1 MLFITIP
8 ASKKHKS
15 LLEHDSDLDSNS
27 SDEHDTR
34 IEELSEEEEPDS
46 DNDDEDNEPEQS
58 QPTKILTPPP
68 TTSKKRKR
76 GTKLS
81 PSDPDPPAGVKEVTF
96 ITSITSAAEMKKPAS
111 KRTSRNQTFALNL
124 DEPWDTMKAQV
135 LVKISDALNPGLL
148 RYEDYEVSWFIPRVL
163 PKPGLSLLDEKD
175 FDVLAMIQPIN
186 VTIIQKENHEL
197 KENEAAIEPTV
208 NEKAKKRKEAA
219 AILPGNQHKITNI
232 QSICEHWICKKSDAA
247 CPSTHCYVDS
257 STDEHLHLNAERF
270 DCWASAMLKDDGT
283 ATLEK
288 PPHHKLFDVRKISP
302 VLQRRLDSQNTK
314 VSSPSAPVFNFTIG
328 NEVLDIFRPWL
339 PAAAV
344 APALSSTSHSSD
356 SACTT
361 LLHPSRAQGRGIPLD
376 EFCTEYDLGNNIHA
390 KFAENA
396 YKEARF
402 LRFVTIS
409 ELKEMGFQLGEIA
422 ALRDAVER
430 WSVPRV

>member
-1 MLFITIP
+1 MPFITIP

-15 LLEHDSDLDSNS
+15 LLEHDKL
-27 SDEHDTR
+27 
-34 IEELSEEEEPDS
+34 LEEEEPDS
-46 DNDDEDNEPEQS
+46 DNDDKDNEPEQS

-76 GTKLS
+76 RTKLS

-96 ITSITSAAEMKKPAS
+96 IMSITSAAEMKKPAS
-111 KRTSRNQTFALNL
+111 KH
-124 DEPWDTMKAQV
+124 
-135 LVKISDALNPGLL
+135 ALNPGLL
-148 RYEDYEVSWFIPRVL
+148 SYEDYEVSWFIPHVL
-163 PKPGLSLLDEKD
+163 PKPGLSLLDDKD
-175 FDVLAMIQPIN
+175 FDVLVKRAANLKGNDPTIN

-197 KENEAAIEPTV
+197 KENKAVIEPT
-208 NEKAKKRKEAA
+208 KEAA

-232 QSICEHWICKKSDAA
+232 QSLREHWICKKSDAA

-257 STDEHLHLNAERF
+257 STDKHLHLNAEWF
-270 DCWASAMLKDDGT
+270 NCWASAMLKDDGT

-314 VSSPSAPVFNFTIG
+314 VPSPSTPVFNFTIG
-328 NEVLDIFRPWL
+328 NEVLDIFRPQL
-339 PAAAV
+339 PAVAV
-344 APALSSTSHSSD
+344 APALSSTLHSSD

-361 LLHPSRAQGRGIPLD
+361 FLHPSRAQGRDIPLD
-376 EFCTEYDLGNNIHA
+376 EFCTEYDLGNNIHV
-390 KFAENA
+390 KFTENA
-396 YKEARF
+396 YKEAQF

-422 ALRDAVER
+422 ALRDAVEW